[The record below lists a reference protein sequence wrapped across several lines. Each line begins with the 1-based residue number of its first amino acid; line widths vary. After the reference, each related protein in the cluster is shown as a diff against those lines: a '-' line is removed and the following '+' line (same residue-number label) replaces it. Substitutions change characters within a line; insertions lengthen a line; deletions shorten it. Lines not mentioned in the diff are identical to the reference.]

1 VEFFEETN
9 ALSQVI
15 WNLWNPILCRWEMHR
30 PVVAVP
36 LFVRFEVLET
46 MREEDL
52 RRRSHAADVGHQ
64 PVQVRNCDTVK
75 RKKNEKKNRIKKAQK

>member
-1 VEFFEETN
+1 
-9 ALSQVI
+9 
-15 WNLWNPILCRWEMHR
+15 MHR

-64 PVQVRNCDTVK
+64 PVQVRNWDMVKPKKK
-75 RKKNEKKNRIKKAQK
+75 RKKRIE

>member
-1 VEFFEETN
+1 
-9 ALSQVI
+9 
-15 WNLWNPILCRWEMHR
+15 MHR

-36 LFVRFEVLET
+36 LFAAQVGSRVRFEVLET

-75 RKKNEKKNRIKKAQK
+75 RKKESNKKGSKKKVCMISMLYSCDISCFVFSS